1 MTHIRRN
8 LTMTEARSYLKA
20 ALWEQHEAHLS
31 QDDHTLV
38 TLYAKGLAS
47 ITETREDMPNVP
59 DSELTKYLS
68 ILADE
73 LHANITKGE

>member
-1 MTHIRRN
+1 MTHIRRD

-20 ALWEQHEAHLS
+20 ALWERHEAHLS

-38 TLYAKGLAS
+38 TLYAKGLVA
-47 ITETREDMPNVP
+47 ITETREDLPTVS

-73 LHANITKGE
+73 LHESIVDGE

>member
-1 MTHIRRN
+1 MTHVRRD

-20 ALWEQHEAHLS
+20 ALWERHEVHLS
-31 QDDHTLV
+31 QDDHTSV
-38 TLYAKGLAS
+38 TLYAKGLVAL
-47 ITETREDMPNVP
+47 TETREDRPSVS

-73 LHANITKGE
+73 LHKSITKGE

>member
-1 MTHIRRN
+1 MMHVRRN

-20 ALWEQHEAHLS
+20 ALWERHEAHLS
-31 QDDHTLV
+31 QVDHTSV
-38 TLYAKGLAS
+38 TLYAKGLVAL
-47 ITETREDMPNVP
+47 TETREDLPSVS

-73 LHANITKGE
+73 LRTNITKGE

>member
-1 MTHIRRN
+1 MTHVRRN

-20 ALWEQHEAHLS
+20 ALWEQHEAHIS
-31 QDDHTLV
+31 QDDHTSV
-38 TLYAKGLAS
+38 TLYAKGLVAL
-47 ITETREDMPNVP
+47 TETREDLPSVS

-73 LHANITKGE
+73 LHNNIIKGE